1 MSGASEHSAAPI
13 RRRRA
18 VFLDRDGTI
27 IEDVGYLGDP
37 HEARL
42 LPGTAGAIRKLNEH
56 GLLAIVVTNQSGI
69 ARGLISRNQYQ
80 LGERRVD
87 EMLRAEGAHLDAHY
101 FCPHLPELTGPCDCR
116 KPGVLLYRQA
126 AEQFNIELGAS
137 WWVGDRLRDV
147 LPAEAFHGRG
157 ILVLTGAGEQEARD
171 SNSTRFAQ
179 TKDLAGAVDLI
190 LKEVKEK
197 VSGPPR
203 PHYLPPP

>member
-1 MSGASEHSAAPI
+1 MNRASEHPAAPA

-18 VFLDRDGTI
+18 VFLDRDGTL

-37 HEARL
+37 QEAHL
-42 LPGTAGAIRKLNEH
+42 LPGAAGAIRRLNER

-87 EMLRAEGAHLDAHY
+87 ELLRAEGAHLDAHY

-137 WWVGDRLRDV
+137 WWVGDRMRDV
-147 LPAEAFHGRG
+147 LPAEAFRGRG

-171 SNSTRFAQ
+171 GNASRFAQ
-179 TKDLAGAVDLI
+179 ARDLKEAVDSI
-190 LKEVKEK
+190 LAEAA
-197 VSGPPR
+197 SANSP
-203 PHYLPPP
+203 